1 MSLYIISTP
10 IGNLSDIT
18 LRALEV
24 LKSVDFVLCEDTRET
39 KKLLD
44 KYDINVRT
52 VSFHQ
57 HTDQKKLE
65 EIIEEILFGK
75 SAAYVTDAGTPNIS
89 DPGSALVRAAVEKN
103 IQIVPIPGSSALTA
117 ALSISAIDVS
127 RFIFLGFPPVKKGRK
142 TFFEKLAVSEYP
154 VVIYESCHRI
164 KKTLQEISEFDKMR
178 KVEVFRELTKK
189 FESVYRGAMS
199 KVIDGIVEKGEFV
212 IILNGLTPARN
223 ASRIDAGGRIRNR

>member
-10 IGNLSDIT
+10 IGNLGDIT

-24 LKSVDFVLCEDTRET
+24 LKSVNFVLCEDTRQT

-44 KYDINVRT
+44 KYNINVPLI
-52 VSFHQ
+52 SFHQ

-65 EIIEEILFGK
+65 EIIAEIISGRT
-75 SAAYVTDAGTPNIS
+75 AAYATDAGTPNIS
-89 DPGSALVRAAVEKN
+89 DPGSALVRAAAEKG
-103 IQIVPIPGSSALTA
+103 IQIIPIPGPSALTS
-117 ALSISAIDVS
+117 ALSVSTIDVS

-142 TFFEKLAVSEYP
+142 TFFEKIAVSEYP

-164 KKTLQEISEFDKMR
+164 KKTLQEISEFDKLR

-189 FESVYRGAMS
+189 FESVYRGVVS
-199 KVIDGIVEKGEFV
+199 EVVDEIVEKGEFV
-212 IILNGLTPARN
+212 IIL
-223 ASRIDAGGRIRNR
+223 SSSS

>member
-10 IGNLSDIT
+10 IGNLGDIT

-24 LKSVDFVLCEDTRET
+24 LKSVNFVLCEDTRQT

-44 KYDINVRT
+44 KYNINVPLI
-52 VSFHQ
+52 SFHQ

-65 EIIEEILFGK
+65 EIIAEIISGRT
-75 SAAYVTDAGTPNIS
+75 AAYATDAGTPNIS
-89 DPGSALVRAAVEKN
+89 DPGSALVRAAAEKG
-103 IQIVPIPGSSALTA
+103 IQIIPIPGPSALTS
-117 ALSISAIDVS
+117 ALSVSTIDVS

-142 TFFEKLAVSEYP
+142 TFFEKIAVSEYP

-189 FESVYRGAMS
+189 FESVYRGVVS
-199 KVIDGIVEKGEFV
+199 EVVDEIVEKGEFV
-212 IILNGLTPARN
+212 IIL
-223 ASRIDAGGRIRNR
+223 SSSS